1 VETPLQHIQIGV
13 FEMRKIIPSLDQ
25 FLAFLVG
32 WVVLVVLGAT
42 VNTQFALGSLTDL
55 GVQIPFSARID
66 TTFKDIGNMLPLF
79 GSIFGLGFLI
89 AMTVG
94 NVIFSIVKILPYMV
108 FALAGFASVGVTL
121 LALKAAFQVTAI
133 GAARNWD
140 GFLMLCLAG
149 ALAGYVF
156 SLVAMRRRTSP
167 PQPAAPVG
175 S

>member
-1 VETPLQHIQIGV
+1 MKKFL
-13 FEMRKIIPSLDQ
+13 PSLNQ
-25 FLAFLVG
+25 CLAFLVG
-32 WVVLVVLGAT
+32 WGVLIVLGVT

-55 GVQIPFSARID
+55 GVQIPFSARIN

-89 AMTVG
+89 AMAVG
-94 NVIFSIVKILPYMV
+94 NVIFSVVKILPDLV

-121 LALKAAFQVTAI
+121 FALKAAFQITAI
-133 GAARNWD
+133 GAARHWD

-156 SLVAMRRRTSP
+156 SLVAMRRRAGP
-167 PQPAAPVG
+167 PQSAAPVG